1 MQSREAGMWD
11 NRFALLPY
19 PTCKLACGYHHTYH
33 FECSI
38 TRLIGFFFLILR
50 SYKNE
55 IIHKVWNFG
64 QCLNNKNM
72 ASWRNNM
79 KWNNFKSTWTKS
91 YGNQVFFFFPR
102 SNEVN
107 VWVPEKR
114 GGQVPLL
121 KLKISIL
128 IVADLALCFPRKIC
142 AHFHIEGGPNFVV

>member
-1 MQSREAGMWD
+1 MEKQHEVKQFQVHM
-11 NRFALLPY
+11 NK
-19 PTCKLACGYHHTYH
+19 KL
-33 FECSI
+33 
-38 TRLIGFFFLILR
+38 
-50 SYKNE
+50 
-55 IIHKVWNFG
+55 W
-64 QCLNNKNM
+64 
-72 ASWRNNM
+72 
-79 KWNNFKSTWTKS
+79 KSS
-91 YGNQVFFFFPR
+91 FFFFPR